1 MQSARYT
8 WAVAENNS
16 SLTLVTGA
24 SGFIGRWL
32 IKSLLADGER
42 VRALV
47 LPNENVSGLWP
58 DAVEVVRGSITE
70 RADVTQA
77 VQDATT
83 VYHLAAMVGDWGQET
98 QYQRVTVGGTW
109 NVLQAVV
116 PSARVVLA
124 SSIVV
129 YGHLIGQA
137 ICDEAQSFGKPQGM
151 YSRAKQAQ
159 EKLAWQVAQERNLQL
174 SVVRPANVFGA
185 GSRPWVEA
193 MLKQM
198 RQGLPALIGDGE
210 RDAGLCYVENLVD
223 LLKLAATH
231 LTAVGRVYNGCD
243 NFGVTWK
250 QYVSD
255 LARLAGLPKPRSL
268 PASLARAAATAC
280 EATWRVLPLPD
291 RPPITHEAVNLTS
304 AHHRIPNTRARQE
317 LGYAPRVSYAEA
329 LPTLAETIQ

>member
-1 MQSARYT
+1 M
-8 WAVAENNS
+8 AENTPA
-16 SLTLVTGA
+16 LTLVTGA

-32 IKSLLADGER
+32 IQRLLAEGER

-47 LPNENVSGLWP
+47 LPDENVSGLWP
-58 DAVEVVRGSITE
+58 DVVEVVRGSITE
-70 RADVTQA
+70 RADVAFA
-77 VQDATT
+77 VQGATT
-83 VYHLAAMVGDWGQET
+83 VYHLAAMVGDWGQEA

-109 NVLQAVV
+109 NVLQTVA
-116 PSARVVLA
+116 PRTRVVLA

-137 ICDEAQSFGKPQGM
+137 VCDEAQSFGRPQGM

-159 EKLAWQVAQERNLQL
+159 EKLAWQVAQARNLPL

-193 MLKQM
+193 LLKQM
-198 RQGLPALIGDGE
+198 RLGLPALIGDGE

-231 LTAVGRVYNGCD
+231 PNAVGKIYNGCD
-243 NFGVTWK
+243 NFGITWK

-268 PASLARAAATAC
+268 PIGVARAAATAC
-280 EATWRVLPLPD
+280 EAAWRVLRLPD
-291 RPPITHEAVNLTS
+291 RPPVTHEAVNLTS
-304 AHHRIPNTRARQE
+304 AHHRIPSDRARQE
-317 LGYAPRVSYAEA
+317 LGYRPRVSYTEA
-329 LPTLAETIQ
+329 LQTLAGNIHQ